1 MLLDL
6 FLEAAAARHPDK
18 TALVC
23 GDRRASYS
31 EVNGGANALA
41 RAFLAMGLSRQDRVC
56 MYYDNSV
63 ETVMGVFAA
72 MKAAGVFL
80 VVNPGVKGDKLAYIL
95 NDCNARILVTGAR
108 NLKAVEAELAAASEL
123 GHVVIVDMPAS
134 TGDTANSASGG
145 NASEGF
151 PLLFPLLK
159 AAGKTVHRLADL
171 LAAHA
176 RTLPPNPN
184 IDLDLASLIYTSG
197 STGNPK
203 GVTLTHL
210 NMVTAAT
217 SITAYLRNEP
227 DDIILSCL
235 PLAFDYGLYQVLMAF
250 KFGGTVVL
258 EKQFLYPGRYLELI
272 AREKVTGLPIV
283 PTILAILLNLKDLEG
298 NDFSS
303 VRYLSNTAQALPVH
317 YIERMRKVMPK
328 ARIYSMYGLTECKR
342 VAYLPPE
349 LIDTK
354 PSSVGIAI
362 PNTEVWIEDEAGNR
376 ITEAGVQG
384 ELMVR
389 GSHVMVGY
397 WNKPEETARCLK
409 PGRYPHERVLKTGD
423 LFKQDADGH
432 LYFISRKDDLIK
444 TAGER
449 VGPREVENVLYELEQ
464 VKEAAVIGVPDD
476 ILGQAIKAFVSLRD
490 GAALTDAEVIKHCQ
504 KRLEKFMVPKHV
516 EFRAELPKT
525 STGKISKKGLA

>member
-6 FLEAAAARHPDK
+6 FLEQSAARHPDK
-18 TALVC
+18 LALIC
-23 GDRRASYS
+23 GERRASYA

-41 RAFLAMGLSRQDRVC
+41 HAFLSLGLKRQDRVC
-56 MYYDNSV
+56 IYYDNSV
-63 ETVMGVFAA
+63 ETVQGLFAA
-72 MKAAGVFL
+72 MKAAGIFL

-95 NDCNARILVTGAR
+95 NDCNARILVTGRR
-108 NLKAVEAELAAASEL
+108 NLKAVESEVAAAVELA
-123 GHVVIVDMPAS
+123 HVVLVDAEVGEDVTS
-134 TGDTANSASGG
+134 
-145 NASEGF
+145 
-151 PLLFPLLK
+151 LFPTLK
-159 AAGKTVHRLADL
+159 AAGKGVHNMLGLTAQL
-171 LAAHA
+171 PT
-176 RTLPPNPN
+176 TLPLNPN

-210 NMVTAAT
+210 NMVTAAN
-217 SITAYLRNEP
+217 SITTYLRNEP
-227 DDIILSCL
+227 DDIILAVL

-258 EKQFLYPGRYLELI
+258 EKMFLYPGKYLELI
-272 AREKVTGLPIV
+272 AKERVTGLPIV
-283 PTILAILLNLKDLEG
+283 PTILAILLNLKDLE
-298 NDFSS
+298 NHDFSS

-317 YIERMRKVMPK
+317 YITRMRQVMPK

-349 LIDTK
+349 LIDKK

-376 ITEAGVQG
+376 ITTPNTPG
-384 ELMVR
+384 ELVVR

-409 PGRYPHERVLKTGD
+409 GGKYAHERILKTGD
-423 LFKQDADGH
+423 LFKQDEDGH
-432 LYFISRKDDLIK
+432 LYFISRRDDLIK

-449 VGPREVENVLYELEQ
+449 VGPREVENVLYELPQ
-464 VKEAAVIGVPDD
+464 VREAAVIGVPDD
-476 ILGQAIKAFVSLRD
+476 ILGQAIKAFV
-490 GAALTDAEVIKHCQ
+490 ALVDDAVLTEVEVIKHCQ
-504 KRLEKFMVPKHV
+504 KRLEKFMVPKYV
-516 EFRAELPKT
+516 EFRSELPKT
-525 STGKISKKGLA
+525 NTGKISKKGLT

>member
-6 FLEAAAARHPDK
+6 FLEQSAARHPGK
-18 TALVC
+18 PALIC
-23 GDRRASYS
+23 GERRATY
-31 EVNGGANALA
+31 EDVNGGANALA
-41 RAFLAMGLSRQDRVC
+41 RAFLALGLQRQDRVC
-56 MYYDNSV
+56 IYFDNSV
-63 ETVMGVFAA
+63 ETVQGLFAA

-95 NDCNARILVTGAR
+95 NDCNARILVTGRR
-108 NLKAVEAELAAASEL
+108 NLKAVEAEVSAAADL
-123 GHVVIVDMPAS
+123 RHVVIVDAEMGEDVA
-134 TGDTANSASGG
+134 A
-145 NASEGF
+145 
-151 PLLFPLLK
+151 LFPALK
-159 AAGKTVHRLADL
+159 AAGKGVHDMAVIT
-171 LAAHA
+171 ASQP

-217 SITAYLRNEP
+217 SITTYLRNEA
-227 DDIILSCL
+227 DDIILAVL

-258 EKQFLYPGRYLELI
+258 EKMFLYPGRYLELI
-272 AREKVTGLPIV
+272 AKEKVTGLPIV
-283 PTILAILLNLKDLEG
+283 PTILAILLNLKDLEDH
-298 NDFSS
+298 DFSS

-317 YIERMRKVMPK
+317 YITRIRQVMPK
-328 ARIYSMYGLTECKR
+328 VRIYSMYGLTECKR

-349 LIDTK
+349 LIDKK

-376 ITEAGVQG
+376 ITTPGTPG
-384 ELMVR
+384 ELVVR
-389 GSHVMVGY
+389 GAHVMVGY
-397 WNKPEETARCLK
+397 WNKPEETAKYLRTSK
-409 PGRYPHERVLKTGD
+409 DGRYPHERILKTGD
-423 LFKQDADGH
+423 LFRQDEDGH

-449 VGPREVENVLYELEQ
+449 VGPREVENALYEMPQ

-476 ILGQAIKAFVSLRD
+476 ILGQAIKAFVALVD
-490 GAALTDAEVIKHCQ
+490 GEALTEAEVIKHCQ

-516 EFRAELPKT
+516 EFRPELPKT
-525 STGKISKKGLA
+525 NTGKISKKGLS